1 MPLRSLPVDSVSCCK
16 KPQSTFYS
24 SLEILH
30 FFPLKWLVTMNYI
43 LFAAHTLP
51 DTRVSADRVCWWK
64 GLQDVASVLKA
75 RVKVVCREFP
85 DALGLTTL
93 GGFTGQR
100 SWALRAIWEQRT
112 VSETPTY
119 ALRPCASS
127 THELKPNISRATH
140 YTPSW
145 HEWTPNTWM
154 FSSFLS
160 PVCYFAILP
169 CCDIFCVSVI
179 ARLV

>member
-1 MPLRSLPVDSVSCCK
+1 MPN
-16 KPQSTFYS
+16 
-24 SLEILH
+24 LH
-30 FFPLKWLVTMNYI
+30 PCQKHFLLFIGNTPLKWLVTMNYI

-112 VSETPTY
+112 VSGTPTH

-160 PVCYFAILP
+160 FLVV
-169 CCDIFCVSVI
+169 IFSVFQSLLDWF
-179 ARLV
+179 R

>member
-1 MPLRSLPVDSVSCCK
+1 
-16 KPQSTFYS
+16 
-24 SLEILH
+24 
-30 FFPLKWLVTMNYI
+30 MNYI

-100 SWALRAIWEQRT
+100 S
-112 VSETPTY
+112 
-119 ALRPCASS
+119 
-127 THELKPNISRATH
+127 
-140 YTPSW
+140 
-145 HEWTPNTWM
+145 
-154 FSSFLS
+154 
-160 PVCYFAILP
+160 
-169 CCDIFCVSVI
+169 
-179 ARLV
+179 